1 MSLSEACLKFSGSH
15 LNHARRERWNLI
27 GEGKERS
34 HDENHARVG
43 KKNCVKCVNVVHSL
57 SLDIGV
63 WLVIFLSLSRKDNP
77 KPLRVRASWRNPDP
91 YGRQAGTWRLDKAE
105 VKGLR
110 VKGQDRRPDV
120 EAEESPVNHLRSF
133 CLLIN
138 CLAPWEAGEQL
149 FLSFRGKG
157 LADWCSRLWIE
168 RIQLHVSSLRQCFSF
183 SLILPFSFSS
193 FVILHLVMLD
203 F

>member
-1 MSLSEACLKFSGSH
+1 MF
-15 LNHARRERWNLI
+15 
-27 GEGKERS
+27 
-34 HDENHARVG
+34 
-43 KKNCVKCVNVVHSL
+43 HSL

-63 WLVIFLSLSRKDNP
+63 CLVIFLSLSRKDNP

-193 FVILHLVMLD
+193 FVILRLVMLD